1 LLIPQAAAAFLVIF
15 VGIYA
20 IVDGVFALIVAIV
33 NRPQHNDRWWLLFE
47 GIIGIVAGAC
57 VLASPLMA
65 AIVLI
70 YVIAFWALLT
80 GICEIIFAA
89 AQWKTLPDKWLL
101 LSGGIISAV
110 LGIIMLSN
118 AGFGAVL
125 IITIVGVYMVLFGVL
140 LISMGI
146 SLKNSARIEE

>member
-1 LLIPQAAAAFLVIF
+1 
-15 VGIYA
+15 
-20 IVDGVFALIVAIV
+20 
-33 NRPQHNDRWWLLFE
+33 
-47 GIIGIVAGAC
+47 
-57 VLASPLMA
+57 
-65 AIVLI
+65 
-70 YVIAFWALLT
+70 
-80 GICEIIFAA
+80 
-89 AQWKTLPDKWLL
+89 PDKWLL
-101 LSGGIISAV
+101 LTGGIVSTV